1 MLTRHCAPIIFKF
14 WFADFFF
21 PVRTATPIGTGTGNI
36 GAPIVL
42 AEYKEDD
49 RVRCASP
56 IFKPIAYKLCFT
68 NRKRKYF
75 EEQTTATLKIKQTS
89 IATVRNHI
97 LSIACFLTPLF
108 FHWSLPLKKS
118 SVVSLKIFHPV
129 LKICTVSP
137 FLIIFCLVQI

>member
-1 MLTRHCAPIIFKF
+1 MKIGEAHRTVSRWHQCPPPPIGNADQTLCANNIQILFRR
-14 WFADFFF
+14 FFF
-21 PVRTATPIGTGTGNI
+21 PVRTATPIGAGCI

-56 IFKPIAYKLCFT
+56 IFKPIAYKMSFT

-89 IATVRNHI
+89 IATVR
-97 LSIACFLTPLF
+97 T
-108 FHWSLPLKKS
+108 
-118 SVVSLKIFHPV
+118 IFYH
-129 LKICTVSP
+129 
-137 FLIIFCLVQI
+137 